1 MRTTKQL
8 LQDLD
13 NVIAIPVVPF
23 RNGAVD
29 RDGHRRNVRYLM
41 ESNHLEGRRPRVVSV
56 AGTSL
61 LHHLNYDD
69 QVQIFDDTGQVMGKE
84 GVLMTAVIPN
94 PLADVRA
101 TLERHLSLNRVPD
114 VILIMPLSGTFSPEG
129 LYEGLL
135 ALGEEFGPQGARF
148 LYYLRASR
156 DMGAVL
162 DLLADSPHF
171 IGVKVGTGLDD
182 VPPLVRQVADGNI
195 VIWGIG
201 DRSTDA
207 ARLGTKGHTSGT
219 AVATTVP
226 CDNINNAQRRQDWQE
241 AYSWEA
247 KLAALEEIR
256 FRNGRAYNYSAVV
269 EALNQLGDDVT
280 GGDGG
285 PFNPT
290 ANSQLRDE
298 VRDALTAI
306 RHLH

>member
-1 MRTTKQL
+1 MRTTDQL

-23 RNGAVD
+23 RDGAID
-29 RDGHRRNVRYLM
+29 RDGHQRNIQYLM
-41 ESNHLEGRRPRVVSV
+41 KKNHLEGNRPRVISV

-61 LHHLNYDD
+61 LHHLSCKE
-69 QVQIFDDTGQVMGKE
+69 QVQIFEDTGHVMGDE
-84 GVLMTAVIPN
+84 GILMTAVIPN

-101 TLERHLSLNRVPD
+101 TLEQHMTLARVPD

-129 LYEGLL
+129 LYEGLM
-135 ALGEEFGPQGARF
+135 ALGAEFGPHGARF

-162 DLLADSPHF
+162 RLLTDSPYF
-171 IGVKVGTGLDD
+171 VGVKVGTGLED
-182 VPPLVRQVADGNI
+182 VPPMVNQVTTGNI

-219 AVATTVP
+219 AVVTTKP
-226 CDNINNAQRRQDWQE
+226 CDSINNAQRRQDWNT
-241 AYSWEA
+241 AYAWET

-269 EALNQLGDDVT
+269 EALNQLGDDVC
-280 GGDGG
+280 GGEGG
-285 PFNPT
+285 PFNPG
-290 ANSQLRDE
+290 AGRDLQAEVKSALSELRE
-298 VRDALTAI
+298 
-306 RHLH
+306 LH

>member
-1 MRTTKQL
+1 MRTTTQL

-13 NVIAIPVVPF
+13 NVIAIPVIPF
-23 RNGAVD
+23 RDGNID
-29 RDGHRRNVRYLM
+29 RDGHQLNVRYLM
-41 ESNHLEGRRPRVVSV
+41 ENNHLEGGRPRVISV

-61 LHHLNYDD
+61 LHHLGCDD
-69 QVQIFDDTGQVMGKE
+69 QVQIFDDTGQVMGDE

-94 PLADVRA
+94 PLADVRT
-101 TLERHLSLNRVPD
+101 TLEKHMTLNRAPD

-129 LYEGLL
+129 LYQGLM

-162 DLLADSPHF
+162 QLLADSPHF
-171 IGVKVGTGLDD
+171 IGVKVGTGLED
-182 VPPLVRQVADGNI
+182 VPPLVRQVAEGNI

-207 ARLGTKGHTSGT
+207 AKLGTKGHTSGT
-219 AVATTVP
+219 AVVTTVP
-226 CDNINNAQRRQDWQE
+226 CDSINSAQRRQDWE
-241 AYSWEA
+241 AAYNWEA
-247 KLAALEEIR
+247 KLTALEEIR

-269 EALNQLGDDVT
+269 EALNQLGEKVT

-285 PFNPT
+285 PFNP
-290 ANSQLRDE
+290 AAASQLRDE

>member
-1 MRTTKQL
+1 MRTTEQL

-13 NVIAIPVVPF
+13 NVITIPVVPF
-23 RNGAVD
+23 RKGSIDWA
-29 RDGHRRNVRYLM
+29 GHQRNVRYLM
-41 ESNHLEGRRPRVVSV
+41 EKNHLEGNRPRVVSV

-61 LHHLNYDD
+61 LHHLSCKD
-69 QVQIFDDTGQVMGKE
+69 QVQIFEDTGQVMGAE
-84 GVLMTAVIPN
+84 GILMTAVIPN
-94 PLADVRA
+94 PLADVRS
-101 TLERHLSLNRVPD
+101 TLEQHMTLSRVPD

-129 LYEGLL
+129 LYEGLM

-162 DLLADSPHF
+162 RLLSDSSHF
-171 IGVKVGTGLDD
+171 IGVKVGTGLED
-182 VPPLVRQVADGNI
+182 VPPLIKQVPSGNI

-219 AVATTVP
+219 AVVSTKP
-226 CDNINNAQRRQDWQE
+226 CDNINNAQRRQDWNT
-241 AYSWEA
+241 AYAWEA

-269 EALNQLGDDVT
+269 EALNQLGDDVC
-280 GGDGG
+280 GGEGG
-285 PFNPT
+285 PFNPG
-290 ANSQLRDE
+290 ADKYLQGE
-298 VRDALTAI
+298 VQSALSEI
-306 RHLH
+306 RELH